1 MSYYRETATVLFV
14 FLILFSWCFMFK
26 PLRPFEV
33 LFSDQYLF
41 IYVCI
46 YLFICS
52 ERGARAGG
60 SYGKWKAEKDSQ
72 AEDDLL

>member
-1 MSYYRETATVLFV
+1 
-14 FLILFSWCFMFK
+14 MFK
-26 PLRPFEV
+26 PLRRFEV
-33 LFSDQYLF
+33 LFSGQYLF
-41 IYVCI
+41 IYVCM

-52 ERGARAGG
+52 ERRARAGG